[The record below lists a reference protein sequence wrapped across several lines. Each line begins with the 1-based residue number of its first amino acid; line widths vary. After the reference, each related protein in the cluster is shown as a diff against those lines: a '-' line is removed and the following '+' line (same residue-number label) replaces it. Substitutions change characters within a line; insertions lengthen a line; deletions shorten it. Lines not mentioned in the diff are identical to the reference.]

1 MEPAKPTS
9 LPVVPTS
16 GSFAFAETSYLTAR
30 LKAGD
35 EEAFAWLHREWCG
48 RLNRYC
54 FALAA
59 GDEAFAHEIAQ
70 AVWLRLVRHVR
81 RMENEQALWNWL
93 ACAARHAAV
102 DHRRTG
108 GRYRLAL
115 DRFLDWWGQR
125 NEEGNELDAEA
136 TLLMTLEG
144 ALEKLSAEERGL
156 IEGRYFNGESL
167 MQIGSRCGLSE
178 RAVEGRLARLRQR
191 LREMIAEEL
200 KNP

>member
-1 MEPAKPTS
+1 MEQAKPTS
-9 LPVVPTS
+9 LPVVPAN
-16 GSFAFAETSYLTAR
+16 GSFAFADTPYLTAR

-35 EEAFAWLHREWCG
+35 EEAFAWLHREWNG

-59 GDEAFAHEIAQ
+59 GDEAFAGEIAQ
-70 AVWLRLVRHVR
+70 AVWLRLVRHIR
-81 RMENEQALWNWL
+81 PLTDEQALWNWL
-93 ACAARHAAV
+93 ACAARHAAT
-102 DHRRTG
+102 DQRRTG

-115 DRFLDWWGQR
+115 DRFLDWWGPR
-125 NEEGNELDAEA
+125 NEIGKEPDAEA
-136 TLLMTLEG
+136 ALLLALEG

-156 IEGRYFNGESL
+156 IEGRYFNAESL
-167 MQIGSRCGLSE
+167 MEIGSRCGLSE

-200 KNP
+200 RNP